1 MRASFRRLFKTVLL
15 NNMKN
20 ELAFEEQRILV
31 MMNAIILCGSLF
43 LFVLSL
49 ISLYDGLFSLAVLD
63 FVMIP
68 VFLGHYAYIYITK
81 KYKGVALSGCTLI
94 LLYFLVLFVIGAAHH
109 QAFVW
114 FYSFPVI
121 TLFLLGSSLGAAF
134 SLALIFGVG
143 IINAFGSFIPLFS
156 PYPDGLVLRIV
167 LSYTLVLIFSFI
179 FERTRVMMQQKLE
192 RAMGDLNER
201 AIRDSLTGLH
211 NRRYMDEIL
220 DSVIL
225 QRRRSG
231 QTLALMMIDLDYFK
245 LYNDTYGHVEGDE
258 VLNRFAAVLNSL
270 VRRKSDYVFRYGG
283 EEFAMLLSPTNLETA
298 ESFSQKII
306 DEVNNLAMAHKQSPF
321 GVVTVSVGVAV
332 SAAADEHACM
342 DSLIRFADKALYRAK
357 SSGRNRYEIT
367 LLASSSEE

>member
-43 LFVLSL
+43 LLLLSF
-49 ISLYDGLFSLAVLD
+49 ISLHDGLLSLAVLD

-68 VFLGHYAYIYITK
+68 VFLGHYAYIFITK
-81 KYKGVALSGCTLI
+81 KYKGVALIGCTLI
-94 LLYFLVLFVIGAAHH
+94 LLYFLILFVIGAAHH

-134 SLALIFGVG
+134 SVALIIGVS
-143 IINAFGSFIPLFS
+143 IINVSGPLIPFFS
-156 PYPDGLVLRIV
+156 PYPDGLVMRIV

-332 SAAADEHACM
+332 SVAADEHAGM